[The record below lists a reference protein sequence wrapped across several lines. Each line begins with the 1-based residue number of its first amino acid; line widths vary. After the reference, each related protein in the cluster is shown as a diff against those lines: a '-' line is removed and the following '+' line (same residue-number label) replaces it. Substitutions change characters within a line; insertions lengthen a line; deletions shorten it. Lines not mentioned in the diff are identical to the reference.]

1 MNHFITIVVR
11 ALMAKYN
18 LESPSKIWYA
28 TTDYTQL
35 YLVELS
41 LFLESVDP

>member
-1 MNHFITIVVR
+1 MSVYYRIDH
-11 ALMAKYN
+11 